1 MKPIVVI
8 TEDSAFANQAI
19 PVPTIADMMCSAL
32 TGMTQQVIN
41 NIRSL
46 PASEDPAFSPENM
59 ERDLFDALNLSFS
72 KCLENAFPEMAGR
85 PEISE
90 QAIME
95 VENRIIDFE
104 AAKIHSLK
112 TEPNPTEE

>member
-8 TEDSAFANQAI
+8 TEDSAFANQSI
-19 PVPTIADMMCSAL
+19 PVPTITDMMCSAL

-46 PASEDPAFSPENM
+46 PASEDPAFSPEKM
-59 ERDLFDALNLSFS
+59 ERDLFDSMNLSFS
-72 KCLENAFPEMAGR
+72 KCLELSFPELAGR
-85 PEISE
+85 PELSE
-90 QAIME
+90 QAILE

-104 AAKIHSLK
+104 VAKTNKLK

>member
-8 TEDSAFANQAI
+8 TEDSAFANQSI

-32 TGMTQQVIN
+32 TGMAQQVID

-46 PASEDPAFSPENM
+46 PASEDPTFSPENM

-95 VENRIIDFE
+95 IENRIINFE
-104 AAKIHSLK
+104 AAK